1 MTQYLFR
8 RIILTIPVLLGI
20 TVVTFSFLKL
30 VGRDGGPCVA
40 LLGERYTEQR
50 CDEIKERYGLDDH
63 PVVQYQRY
71 MAHTLRGDLG
81 SSILTKRPVAGELR
95 NVFPATAELAAV
107 AMIFAVLF
115 GIPLGVIAAARHN
128 TFTDLSAMVIALL
141 GVSMPVFWLGLML
154 VYVLAFKLGWFPTH
168 GRLSSGVE
176 LETITNFYILDS
188 ILTGNWA
195 ALRDSIHHIALP
207 AFALSTIPAAIIARI
222 TRSAMLEA
230 LGQDYIRTARAKGLS
245 ELRVVSKHALS
256 NALLPVVTVIGLQ
269 TGFLLSGAVLT
280 ETIFAWPGMGR
291 WIVNAIS
298 SNDTPVVQGGV
309 LVFATVFVL
318 INLIVDISYA
328 WLDPRIRY
336 T

>member
-1 MTQYLFR
+1 M
-8 RIILTIPVLLGI
+8 
-20 TVVTFSFLKL
+20 KL
-30 VGRDGGPCVA
+30 VGRDTGPCAA
-40 LLGERYTEQR
+40 LLGERYTAQR
-50 CDEIKERYGLDDH
+50 CEEITERYGLNDH
-63 PVVQYQRY
+63 PIVQYRRY
-71 MAHTLRGDLG
+71 LGLTLSGDLG
-81 SSILTKRPVAGELR
+81 NSILTKRPVTGELLR
-95 NVFPATAELAAV
+95 VFPATAELALA
-107 AMIFAVLF
+107 AMLFAVIA

-128 TFTDLSAMVIALL
+128 SSVDLGAMIFALI

-176 LETITNFYILDS
+176 LETITNLYVVDS
-188 ILTGNWA
+188 LLTGNMA
-195 ALRDSIHHIALP
+195 ALRDSLHHIALP

-230 LGQDYIRTARAKGLS
+230 LGQDYVRTAHAKGLS
-245 ELRVVSKHALS
+245 EFRVVSRHALS

-291 WIVNAIS
+291 WIVSAIS
-298 SNDTPVVQGGV
+298 ANDTPVVLGGV

-318 INLIVDISYA
+318 INLVVDVSYA

>member
-1 MTQYLFR
+1 MAQYLFR
-8 RIILTIPVLLGI
+8 RFLLTIPVLIGI
-20 TVVTFSFLKL
+20 TVVTFSFMKL

-40 LLGERYTEQR
+40 ILGERYTPAR
-50 CDEIKERYGLDDH
+50 CAEITERYGLDEH
-63 PVVQYQRY
+63 PIIQYQKY
-71 MAHTLRGDLG
+71 MARTLSGDLG
-81 SSILTKRPVAGELR
+81 SSIVTKRPVSGELIR
-95 NVFPATAELAAV
+95 VFPATAELALV
-107 AMIFAVLF
+107 AMVFAIIA

-128 TFTDLSAMVIALL
+128 SAIDLWAMVIALV

-154 VYVLAFKLGWFPTH
+154 LYVLAFKFGWFPTH

-176 LETITNFYILDS
+176 LETISNFYILDS
-188 ILTGNWA
+188 ILTGNTA
-195 ALRDSIHHIALP
+195 ALRNALYHIALP

-230 LGQDYIRTARAKGLS
+230 LGQDYVRTARAKGLA
-245 ELRVVSKHALS
+245 ELRVVGRHALS

-269 TGFLLSGAVLT
+269 SGFLLSGAVLT

-291 WIVNAIS
+291 WIVSAIS
-298 SNDTPVVQGGV
+298 ANDTPVVLGGV